1 MCGEEWGLQA
11 WARGVFGV
19 GSRRPSWGSWV
30 DDVETSG
37 GDDVGEEWGLHAW
50 GREQARVDVWGGV
63 GFANVGKSREWGV
76 EGVALWGRRGRHRG
90 EEWG

>member
-1 MCGEEWGLQA
+1 
-11 WARGVFGV
+11 
-19 GSRRPSWGSWV
+19 
-30 DDVETSG
+30 VETSG

>member
-30 DDVETSG
+30 DDVETSR
-37 GDDVGEEWGLHAW
+37 GDDV
-50 GREQARVDVWGGV
+50 GGV
-63 GFANVGKSREWGV
+63 GFACVGKRTSEGGCVGRSGV
-76 EGVALWGRRGRHRG
+76 CKRG
-90 EEWG
+90 EEQGMGG